1 MRRALALV
9 AAFAATA
16 LLTVG
21 GAAAHP
27 GQHGPTTGHL
37 IGTGEWGKIDFVGQ
51 LTVHDVQPDLIADV
65 TAFGNYAYLARWGGE
80 ECAGPETG
88 GQTSPDGGVYVIDIS
103 DPSNP
108 REVGFIATHQDT
120 LVGEG
125 MQVVHIDTPQFTG
138 DVLLMNHEQC
148 GKNGKGG
155 VSLWDV
161 TNPLKPK
168 KLHEHFGDFTVDG
181 DRNRPHDANQTH
193 SAFMW
198 DAGDRAYLVATDDD
212 EATDVDIFDITD
224 PKHPVFIT
232 ELDLNEL
239 DVDQPDLGLI
249 DSFLHDM
256 VVKQIGDRFIMLL
269 SYWDGGYI
277 LLDVTDPANPT
288 FIGDTEFTNPDPELL
303 ESLGVSLTPEG
314 NAHQAE
320 FTADNRFFIGTDEDF
335 SPYRVGEFLIT
346 TGPFAGEYASVIVP
360 GAAAPSILPD
370 LTLNGP
376 VVYGGYGC
384 PDSAPI
390 PRPEDIPGYLEMLEL
405 GEEKIIVLQ
414 RGPSGD
420 PTATEEAC
428 FPGEK
433 AHEAVLAGWDAV
445 VFVARHVVTALPEPI
460 PPFCGSGAFTDE
472 VVGVCAT
479 HEAFHKLF
487 NTPVSFTY
495 PEPPAIGTI
504 GERIEVSSV
513 FDGWGYVHLYDAT
526 TLAELD
532 TFAIPQ
538 AHDPAF
544 AFGYG
549 DLTVHEVATDPTD
562 PSLAYLSYYSGGLRA
577 IQIQC
582 SNPADT
588 STCEL
593 VEVGGYLDPNGNDF
607 WGVEF
612 HTLPSGE
619 ELILASDRDSGLWI
633 FRDP

>member
-1 MRRALALV
+1 MMRNALALAV
-9 AAFAATA
+9 ALAAT
-16 LLTVG
+16 TVLVVS

-27 GQHGPTTGHL
+27 GQHGPTEGHL
-37 IGTGEWGKIDFVGQ
+37 LGTGAWGKINFVSALRVG
-51 LTVHDVQPDLIADV
+51 DAEPDLIADV
-65 TAFGNYAYLARWGGE
+65 TAFGNYAYLARWGGS
-80 ECAGPETG
+80 ECAGPESG
-88 GQTSPDGGVYVIDIS
+88 GPDGGVYVIDIS
-103 DPSNP
+103 NPSSP
-108 REVGFIATHQDT
+108 REVGFIRTHQDT

-125 MQVVHIDTPQFTG
+125 MQVVHIDTAKFTG

-148 GKNGKGG
+148 GKNGKAG

-161 TNPLKPK
+161 TNPLRPK
-168 KLHEHFGDFTVDG
+168 KLSEHFGDFTVDG
-181 DRNRPHDANQTH
+181 DQNRPHDANQTH

-224 PKHPVFIT
+224 PKKPVLIR
-232 ELDLNEL
+232 ELDLNQFN
-239 DVDQPDLGLI
+239 VAQPELGLI
-249 DSFLHDM
+249 ESFLHDM
-256 VVKQIGDRFIMLL
+256 VVKQIGGRWIMLL
-269 SYWDGGYI
+269 SYWDGGYV
-277 LLDVTDPANPT
+277 LLDVTNPANPV
-288 FIGDTEFTNPDPELL
+288 FLGDTQFSNPDPELL
-303 ESLGVSLTPEG
+303 ESLGVALTPEG

-335 SPYRVGEFLIT
+335 NPYRVGEFRIT
-346 TGPFAGEYASVIVP
+346 TGGSAGVYPSVIVP
-360 GAAAPSILPD
+360 GAAAPAILPD
-370 LTLNGP
+370 LTLSGP

-384 PDSAPI
+384 PASAPI
-390 PRPEDIPGYLEMLEL
+390 PRPEDIPGYLAML
-405 GEEKIIVLQ
+405 GPGDEKIIVLQ

-420 PTATEEAC
+420 PTASEGAC

-433 AHEAVLAGWDAV
+433 AHEAALAGWDAV
-445 VFVARHVVTALPEPI
+445 LFVQRHVVSSPPEPI
-460 PPFCGSGAFTDE
+460 PPFCGSGAFVDLI
-472 VVGVCAT
+472 VGICTT
-479 HEAFHKLF
+479 HEAFHRLF
-487 NTPVSFTY
+487 NTPVSYTY
-495 PEPPAIGTI
+495 PEPPAIGAI
-504 GERIEVSSV
+504 GERIEVNSV
-513 FDGWGYVHLYDAT
+513 FDGWGYVHLFDAT

-532 TFAIPQ
+532 TFAIPE
-538 AHDPAF
+538 AHDPAY
-544 AFGYG
+544 AFGFG

-593 VEVGGYLDPNGNDF
+593 VEVGGYLDPAGNDF

-619 ELILASDRDSGLWI
+619 KLILASDRDSGLWI